1 MRICRIG
8 SLILSAWIAGA
19 FAQPSSPGRLKVPAP
34 TNVPASSVAAASPS
48 PGRMKVAP
56 PPPESSY
63 RPSSDAFTT
72 AAGESDFLSGEQM
85 DPMDEFLDMSR
96 EATAFQSKDGQVNL
110 DFDFYFSM
118 DNWGMSQPPPPIIQ
132 NSNNYL
138 ASPRLSVLA
147 QNDFYDIGKIVV
159 LGRLD
164 RGFDPTD
171 GPAQVRP
178 DEFYFVGD
186 PLDGVFRVT
195 VGKMGTGMGQ
205 WSRRY
210 VEWENPMVNAPL
222 AYEWLTTA
230 TSDGASSYSSST
242 TTTAIPIRN
251 PFGVIIGYKYLYN
264 YSQQGGAGAFLNRR
278 NVVSNRSTWI
288 PIIWGPAYT
297 TGARVDGTVEQ
308 FDYVFEIKNN
318 APSSSPADW
327 NPWNHF
333 YATGLNYGGRLGWRP
348 TMDWNLGVSA
358 STGPYLNPDAQGMTG
373 GNSWYDYNQ
382 NVIGMDASW
391 ARGPLQIWGEGW
403 WSSFDIPGGVGTVS
417 LWSYF
422 LESKWKFAPNWWLST
437 RWNQQIYGEIANP
450 NGGYTPW
457 GNDVWRVD
465 ACLGYSINRMVTL
478 KMQYSYTG
486 ESGSLQQGQHLGDV
500 QVVFAF

>member
-1 MRICRIG
+1 MSWIG
-8 SLILSAWIAGA
+8 CLIFGAWMAGA
-19 FAQPSSPGRLKVPAP
+19 FAQPSSPGRLKVPAV
-34 TNVPASSVAAASPS
+34 TNTNAPASSVAAASPS
-48 PGRMKVAP
+48 PERMKVKP
-56 PPPESSY
+56 PPLESSF
-63 RPSSDAFTT
+63 RPSSSDPFST
-72 AAGESDFLSGEQM
+72 AAGGSDFLAGGQT
-85 DPMDEFLDMSR
+85 DPMDDFQDTAR
-96 EATAFQSKDGQVNL
+96 EATAFQSKDGGVNL

-132 NSNNYL
+132 NSDNYL

-171 GPAQVRP
+171 GSAQVRP
-178 DEFYFVGD
+178 DEFFFVGD
-186 PLDGVFRVT
+186 PLDGAFRVT
-195 VGKMGTGMGQ
+195 AGKMGTGMGQ

-230 TSDGASSYSSST
+230 TSNGAGAYSSSV
-242 TTTAIPIRN
+242 TAIPIVN
-251 PFGVIIGYKYLYN
+251 PFGVIIGYKYI
-264 YSQQGGAGAFLNRR
+264 YSNQGGAGAFLNRR
-278 NVVSNRSTWI
+278 NVVSNRSTWL

-297 TGARVDGTVEQ
+297 SGARVDGTVEQ
-308 FDYVFEIKNN
+308 FDYVFEIKNH

-333 YATGLNYGGRLGWRP
+333 YATGLNYAGRLGWRP
-348 TMDWNLGVSA
+348 TMEWNLGVSA
-358 STGPYLNPDAQGMTG
+358 STGPYLNPDAEGMTG
-373 GNSWYDYNQ
+373 GNSWYNYNQ

-391 ARGPLQIWGEGW
+391 AQGPLQLWGEGW

-422 LESKWKFAPNWWLST
+422 LESKWKFATGWWLST

-450 NGGYTPW
+450 SGGYTPW

>member
-1 MRICRIG
+1 MRISWIG
-8 SLILSAWIAGA
+8 CLILGVWMAEA
-19 FAQPSSPGRLKVPAP
+19 FGQPNSPGRLKVPAP
-34 TNVPASSVAAASPS
+34 TNVPASSVAAAFPS

-56 PPPESSY
+56 PPPESSH

-391 ARGPLQIWGEGW
+391 AQGPLQLWGEGW

-422 LESKWKFAPNWWLST
+422 LESKWKFATGWWLST

>member
-1 MRICRIG
+1 MRICPIG

-34 TNVPASSVAAASPS
+34 TNVPASGVAAASPS

-391 ARGPLQIWGEGW
+391 AQGPLQLWGEGW

-422 LESKWKFAPNWWLST
+422 LESKWKFATGWWLST